1 MASKRTKFC
10 EIMGLVSIYRKNKMK
25 NAQLLKI
32 SPLVQIGGEI

>member
-1 MASKRTKFC
+1 MISKKKCC
-10 EIMGLVSIYRKNKMK
+10 ENMVLVSIYTKNMMK